1 MAKALSSFPK
11 AERVQVALRRVASET
26 KGLSYWAARDFLQK
40 KEKEGK
46 AS

>member
-11 AERVQVALRRVASET
+11 AERAQVARRRVAAET
-26 KGLSYWAARDFLQK
+26 KGLSYWAARDFLRK

>member
-11 AERVQVALRRVASET
+11 AERAQVARRRVAAET
-26 KGLSYWAARDFLQK
+26 KGLSYWAALDFLRK

-46 AS
+46 SS